1 MYVKISTQEEIYAF
15 AKETFQELL
24 EQSTK
29 CILQEL
35 NQKSN
40 SIKKEFLQA
49 VDSVLTLGYQ
59 MQQRKEKEKV
69 SFLHIF
75 YLKSGLLTGTYELQI
90 NLFDKRSYFDPQ
102 ECYGFWIPTLFI
114 KFFEED
120 IEKFYEKARKHL
132 VQFGY
137 AGKQDVKLRYYDAYL
152 AMIGQF
158 IVKEGLEIIKLSSF
172 QKLEK
177 EENIMI
183 LFGGYLDQAIRIY
196 PPLPVE
202 VAS

>member
-1 MYVKISTQEEIYAF
+1 M
-15 AKETFQELL
+15 
-24 EQSTK
+24 
-29 CILQEL
+29 
-35 NQKSN
+35 
-40 SIKKEFLQA
+40 
-49 VDSVLTLGYQ
+49 
-59 MQQRKEKEKV
+59 
-69 SFLHIF
+69 
-75 YLKSGLLTGTYELQI
+75 KSGLLTGTYELQI

-137 AGKQDVKLRYYDAYL
+137 AGKQDVKLHYYDAYL

-177 EENIMI
+177 EENIMT
-183 LFGGYLDQAIRIY
+183 
-196 PPLPVE
+196 
-202 VAS
+202 